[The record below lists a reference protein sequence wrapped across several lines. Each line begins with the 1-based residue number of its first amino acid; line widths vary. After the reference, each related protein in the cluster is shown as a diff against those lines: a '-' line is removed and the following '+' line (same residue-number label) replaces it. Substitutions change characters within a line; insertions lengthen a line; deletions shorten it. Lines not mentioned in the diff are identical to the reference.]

1 MTTTTTMKNKRENIA
16 EYILW
21 IWQLEDYLRAFPNVA
36 GDSGNPSPDMR
47 FLAELSEMMHREGV
61 TEQRHV
67 QLARNAMAELEE
79 LHHRL
84 LDADA
89 SYRAAMIRLTPALN
103 IFKSKT
109 DNPLMSDIEA
119 GLTLLYQ
126 VLLLRLQHKEIT
138 PATAETQTQVTQLLQ
153 FLSKIYRSEKIG

>member
-1 MTTTTTMKNKRENIA
+1 MKNKRENIA

-21 IWQLEDYLRAFPNVA
+21 IWQLEDYLRAFPNA
-36 GDSGNPSPDMR
+36 ATDNENPSPDMR

-61 TEQRHV
+61 TEKGHV
-67 QLARNAMAELEE
+67 QLARNAMVELEE
-79 LHHRL
+79 LHRRL
-84 LDADA
+84 LDEDA

-103 IFKSKT
+103 ILKSKT
-109 DNPLMSDIEA
+109 DNPLMSDLEA

-138 PATAETQTQVTQLLQ
+138 SATAETQTQVTRLLQ
-153 FLSKIYRSEKIG
+153 FLSKIYQSDSNILTN

>member
-1 MTTTTTMKNKRENIA
+1 MKNKQDNIA

-36 GDSGNPSPDMR
+36 TDRENPSQDIR
-47 FLAELSEMMHREGV
+47 FLTELSEMLHREGV
-61 TEQRHV
+61 TEKGHV
-67 QLARNAMAELEE
+67 QLAQNAMAELEE

-84 LDADA
+84 LDEDA

-126 VLLLRLQHKEIT
+126 VMLLRLQQKEIT
-138 PATAETQTQVTQLLQ
+138 PATAETQTQVTRLLQ
-153 FLSKIYRSEKIG
+153 FLSKIYQSEKVS

>member
-1 MTTTTTMKNKRENIA
+1 MKNKRDNIA

-21 IWQLEDYLRAFPNVA
+21 IWQLEDYLRAFPDAAADNE
-36 GDSGNPSPDMR
+36 NPSPDMR

-61 TEQRHV
+61 TEKGHV

-79 LHHRL
+79 LHRRL
-84 LDADA
+84 LDEDA

-103 IFKSKT
+103 ILKSKT
-109 DNPLMSDIEA
+109 DNPLMSDLEA

-126 VLLLRLQHKEIT
+126 VLMLRLQHKEIT
-138 PATAETQTQVTQLLQ
+138 PATAETQTQVTRLLQ
-153 FLSKIYRSEKIG
+153 FLSKIYQSEKVG

>member
-1 MTTTTTMKNKRENIA
+1 MKNKRDNIA

-21 IWQLEDYLRAFPNVA
+21 IWQLEDYLRAFPSAATDNE
-36 GDSGNPSPDMR
+36 NPSSDMR

-61 TEQRHV
+61 TEKGHV

-84 LDADA
+84 LDEDA

-126 VLLLRLQHKEIT
+126 VMLLRLQQKEIT
-138 PATAETQTQVTQLLQ
+138 PATAETQTQVIQQLQ
-153 FLSKIYRSEKIG
+153 FLSRIYRSEKVG

>member
-1 MTTTTTMKNKRENIA
+1 MKNKRENIA

-36 GDSGNPSPDMR
+36 IDNESPSPDMR

-61 TEQRHV
+61 TEKGHV

-84 LDADA
+84 LDEDA

-103 IFKSKT
+103 ILKSKT
-109 DNPLMSDIEA
+109 DNPLMSDLEA

-126 VLLLRLQHKEIT
+126 VLLLCLQHKEIT
-138 PATAETQTQVTQLLQ
+138 PATAETQAQVTRLFQ
-153 FLSKIYRSEKIG
+153 FLSKIYRAEKVG

>member
-1 MTTTTTMKNKRENIA
+1 MKNKRDNIA

-21 IWQLEDYLRAFPNVA
+21 IWQLEDYLRAFPDAATDNE
-36 GDSGNPSPDMR
+36 NPSPDMR

-61 TEQRHV
+61 TEQGNV

-79 LHHRL
+79 LHRRL
-84 LDADA
+84 LDEDA

-103 IFKSKT
+103 ILKSKT
-109 DNPLMSDIEA
+109 DNPLMSDLEA

-138 PATAETQTQVTQLLQ
+138 PATAETQTQVTRLLQ
-153 FLSKIYRSEKIG
+153 FLSKIYQSDSNILTN

>member
-1 MTTTTTMKNKRENIA
+1 MKNKRDNIA

-21 IWQLEDYLRAFPNVA
+21 IWQLEDYLRAFPNA
-36 GDSGNPSPDMR
+36 ATDNENPSPDMR

-61 TEQRHV
+61 TEKGHV

-79 LHHRL
+79 LHRRL
-84 LDADA
+84 LDEDA

-109 DNPLMSDIEA
+109 DNPLMPDIEA

-138 PATAETQTQVTQLLQ
+138 PATAETQTQVTRLLQ
-153 FLSKIYRSEKIG
+153 FLSKIYQSDSNILTN

>member
-1 MTTTTTMKNKRENIA
+1 MKNKQDNIA

-36 GDSGNPSPDMR
+36 TDRENPSQDIR
-47 FLAELSEMMHREGV
+47 FLTELGEMMHREGV
-61 TEQRHV
+61 TEKGHV

-84 LDADA
+84 LDEDA

-119 GLTLLYQ
+119 GITLLYQ
-126 VLLLRLQHKEIT
+126 VMLLRLQQKEIT
-138 PATAETQTQVTQLLQ
+138 PATAEAQTQVTQQLQ
-153 FLSKIYRSEKIG
+153 FLSKIYRSEKVSFPS

>member
-1 MTTTTTMKNKRENIA
+1 MVKNKRENIA

-36 GDSGNPSPDMR
+36 IDNESPSSDMR

-61 TEQRHV
+61 TEKGHV

-79 LHHRL
+79 IHHRL
-84 LDADA
+84 LDEDA
-89 SYRAAMIRLTPALN
+89 SYRAAMIRLTPSLN

-126 VLLLRLQHKEIT
+126 VMLLRLQQKEIT
-138 PATAETQTQVTQLLQ
+138 PATAETQTQVTRLLQ
-153 FLSKIYRSEKIG
+153 FLSKIYQSAKVS

>member
-1 MTTTTTMKNKRENIA
+1 MKNKRDNIA

-21 IWQLEDYLRAFPNVA
+21 IWQLEDYLRAFPDAATDNE
-36 GDSGNPSPDMR
+36 NPSPDMR

-61 TEQRHV
+61 TEQGHV

-79 LHHRL
+79 LHRRL
-84 LDADA
+84 LDEDA

-103 IFKSKT
+103 ILKSKT
-109 DNPLMSDIEA
+109 DNPLMSDLEA

-138 PATAETQTQVTQLLQ
+138 PATAETQTQVTRLLQ
-153 FLSKIYRSEKIG
+153 FLSKIYQSDTNILTN

>member
-1 MTTTTTMKNKRENIA
+1 MKNKQDNIA

-36 GDSGNPSPDMR
+36 TDRENPSHDIR
-47 FLAELSEMMHREGV
+47 FLTELGEMMHREGV
-61 TEQRHV
+61 TQKGHV

-84 LDADA
+84 LDEDA

-126 VLLLRLQHKEIT
+126 VMLLRLQQKEIT
-138 PATAETQTQVTQLLQ
+138 PATAETQTQVTQQLQ
-153 FLSKIYRSEKIG
+153 FLSKIYRSEKVSFPS

>member
-1 MTTTTTMKNKRENIA
+1 MKNKRENIA

-21 IWQLEDYLRAFPNVA
+21 IWQLEDYLRAFPNA
-36 GDSGNPSPDMR
+36 ATDNESPSPDMR

-61 TEQRHV
+61 AEQGHV

-79 LHHRL
+79 LHRRL
-84 LDADA
+84 LDEDA

-109 DNPLMSDIEA
+109 DNPLMSNIEA

-126 VLLLRLQHKEIT
+126 VLMLRLQHKEIT
-138 PATAETQTQVTQLLQ
+138 PATAETQTQVTRLLQ
-153 FLSKIYRSEKIG
+153 FLSKIYQSDSNILTN

>member
-1 MTTTTTMKNKRENIA
+1 MKNKRDNIA

-21 IWQLEDYLRAFPNVA
+21 IWQLEDYLRAFPDAATDNET
-36 GDSGNPSPDMR
+36 PSPEMR

-61 TEQRHV
+61 TEQGHV

-79 LHHRL
+79 LHRRL
-84 LDADA
+84 LDEDA

-103 IFKSKT
+103 ILKSKT
-109 DNPLMSDIEA
+109 DNPLMSDLEA

-126 VLLLRLQHKEIT
+126 VLMLRLQHKEIT
-138 PATAETQTQVTQLLQ
+138 PATVETQTQVTRLLQ
-153 FLSKIYRSEKIG
+153 FLSKIYQSDSNILTN

>member
-1 MTTTTTMKNKRENIA
+1 MKNKRDNIA

-21 IWQLEDYLRAFPNVA
+21 IWQLEDYLRAFPNA
-36 GDSGNPSPDMR
+36 ATDNETPSPDMR

-61 TEQRHV
+61 TEQGHV

-79 LHHRL
+79 LHRRL
-84 LDADA
+84 LDEDA

-103 IFKSKT
+103 ILKSKT
-109 DNPLMSDIEA
+109 DNPLMSDLEA

-126 VLLLRLQHKEIT
+126 VLMLRLQHKEIT
-138 PATAETQTQVTQLLQ
+138 PATAETQTQVTRLLQ
-153 FLSKIYRSEKIG
+153 FLSKIYQSDSNILTN

>member
-1 MTTTTTMKNKRENIA
+1 MKNKRDNIA

-21 IWQLEDYLRAFPNVA
+21 IWQLEDYVRAFPDAATDNE
-36 GDSGNPSPDMR
+36 NPSPDMR

-61 TEQRHV
+61 TEQGHV

-84 LDADA
+84 LDEDA

-103 IFKSKT
+103 ILKSKT

-126 VLLLRLQHKEIT
+126 VLMLRLQHKEIT
-138 PATAETQTQVTQLLQ
+138 PATAETQTQVTRLLQ
-153 FLSKIYRSEKIG
+153 FLSKIYRAEKVG

>member
-1 MTTTTTMKNKRENIA
+1 MKNKRENIA

-21 IWQLEDYLRAFPNVA
+21 IWQLEDYLRAFPDAATDNE
-36 GDSGNPSPDMR
+36 NPSPDMR
-47 FLAELSEMMHREGV
+47 FLAELSEMIHREGV
-61 TEQRHV
+61 TEQGHV

-79 LHHRL
+79 LHRRL
-84 LDADA
+84 LDEDA
-89 SYRAAMIRLTPALN
+89 SYRAAMIRLTPTLN

-126 VLLLRLQHKEIT
+126 VLMLRLQHKEIT
-138 PATAETQTQVTQLLQ
+138 PATAETQTQVTRLLQ
-153 FLSKIYRSEKIG
+153 FLSKIYQSEKVG

>member
-1 MTTTTTMKNKRENIA
+1 MKNKRDNIA

-21 IWQLEDYLRAFPNVA
+21 IWQLEDYLRAFPDA
-36 GDSGNPSPDMR
+36 ATEKGSSSPDVR

-61 TEQRHV
+61 TEKGHV

-79 LHHRL
+79 LHRRL
-84 LDADA
+84 WDEDA
-89 SYRAAMIRLTPALN
+89 SYRAAMIRLTPSLN

-126 VLLLRLQHKEIT
+126 VMLLRLQQKEIT
-138 PATAETQTQVTQLLQ
+138 PPTAETQMQVTQQLQ
-153 FLSKIYRSEKIG
+153 FLSKIYQSEKVS

>member
-1 MTTTTTMKNKRENIA
+1 MKNKRENIA

-21 IWQLEDYLRAFPNVA
+21 IWQLEDYLRAFPNA
-36 GDSGNPSPDMR
+36 ATDNENPSPDMR

-61 TEQRHV
+61 TEKGHV
-67 QLARNAMAELEE
+67 QLARNAMVELEE
-79 LHHRL
+79 LHRRL
-84 LDADA
+84 LDEDA

-103 IFKSKT
+103 ILKSKT
-109 DNPLMSDIEA
+109 DNPLMSDLEA

-138 PATAETQTQVTQLLQ
+138 PATAETQTQVTRLLQ
-153 FLSKIYRSEKIG
+153 FLSKIYQSDSNILTN

>member
-1 MTTTTTMKNKRENIA
+1 MKNKRDNIA

-21 IWQLEDYLRAFPNVA
+21 IWQLEDYLRAFPDAATDNE
-36 GDSGNPSPDMR
+36 NPSPDMR

-61 TEQRHV
+61 TEQGHV

-84 LDADA
+84 LDEDA

-119 GLTLLYQ
+119 GITLLYQ
-126 VLLLRLQHKEIT
+126 VMLLRLQQKEIT
-138 PATAETQTQVTQLLQ
+138 PATAEAQTQVTKQLQ
-153 FLSKIYRSEKIG
+153 FLSRIYRSEKAG

>member
-1 MTTTTTMKNKRENIA
+1 MKNKRENIA
-16 EYILW
+16 GYILW

-36 GDSGNPSPDMR
+36 IDNESPSPDMR

-61 TEQRHV
+61 TEKGHV

-79 LHHRL
+79 LHL
-84 LDADA
+84 LLLGDDA
-89 SYRAAMIRLTPALN
+89 SYRASMIRLTPALN

-119 GLTLLYQ
+119 GITLLYQ
-126 VLLLRLQHKEIT
+126 VMVVRVRQKEMT
-138 PATAETQTQVTQLLQ
+138 AATAGTRTQVTRERR
-153 FLSKIYRSEKIG
+153 FLGGG